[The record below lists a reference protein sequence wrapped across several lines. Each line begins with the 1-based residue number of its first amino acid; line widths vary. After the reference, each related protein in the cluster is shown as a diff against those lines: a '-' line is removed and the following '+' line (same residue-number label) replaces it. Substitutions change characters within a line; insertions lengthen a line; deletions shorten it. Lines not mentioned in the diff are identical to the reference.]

1 MLGKHPETLDTKHLI
16 DHKCT
21 LCDYSTRIKSTLKQH
36 IFNMHTGQHLS
47 CDQCEYRSALKT
59 QLNQHKKKVHGHANI
74 HCKFDGCTRKFV
86 QECDLNDH
94 VKRTHPT
101 GLFNCHQCGKQFVN
115 EEKMKRHIKMHNID
129 TEGLPCNMCTLRFIT
144 KQKLREHMNTHTG
157 ATPYKCQGM
166 GCDKAFMS
174 SSALSHHKKAC
185 QNLYHSV
192 SI

>member
-1 MLGKHPETLDTKHLI
+1 MLRKHPETLDTKHLI

-21 LCDYSTRIKSTLKQH
+21 VCDYSTRIKSTLKQH
-36 IFNMHTGQHLS
+36 IFNMHTEKHLS